1 MGKVNIMKQLLIISM
16 CVLGFGVLFSNDYDL
31 VVGDPEI
38 TSIHAIAFGPENVL
52 FLGDADQA
60 AIIAID
66 LSEEISEQSTEID
79 LTGVDKTLSQLL
91 GAPES
96 DIEITDM
103 VVHQASKQVFLSVQH
118 KGGKA
123 MLFKIDN
130 NTFKPIALNNIAHS
144 KSALIDPVDAD
155 ATDRRGRSLR
165 RWAIADLNY
174 IDGKVMLSGLSN
186 AEFGSTFRSIPF
198 PFSVDQ
204 AASSLEIYHAAHGK
218 YETHAPI
225 KSFLPIE
232 LNGEAHVL
240 AGYTC
245 TPLVTFPMHTMKPGE
260 HVKGNTVAE
269 LGNWN
274 TPVDIIE
281 LEKEGN
287 RYVLIANTARALMQF
302 NVDDIANFD
311 AFLSEPTARGSTA
324 GVDFIALPFVN
335 VLQLDKLTDDTFVML
350 QRKPDGDLV
359 LQTGSSRW
367 LF

>member
-1 MGKVNIMKQLLIISM
+1 MKHLLVTSLL
-16 CVLGFGVLFSNDYDL
+16 VLSFGVLFSSDYNF
-31 VVGDPEI
+31 VVGDPQI
-38 TSIHAIAFGPENVL
+38 ASIHAIAFGPENVL

-60 AIIAID
+60 AIIAVD
-66 LSEEISEQSTEID
+66 LTEEISDQSTEID
-79 LTGVDKTLSQLL
+79 ITGVDKTLSQLL
-91 GAPES
+91 GAPVS

-103 VVHQASKQVFLSVQH
+103 VVHQPSKQVFLSVQH
-118 KGGKA
+118 QGGKA
-123 MLFKIDN
+123 MLFKIDKN
-130 NTFKPIALNNIAHS
+130 EFKPIALNNIAHA
-144 KSALIDPVDAD
+144 KSALTDPVDID

-174 IDGKVMLSGLSN
+174 VDGKVMLSGLSN

-198 PFSVDQ
+198 PFTADQ
-204 AASSLEIYHAAHGK
+204 ESSSLEIYHAAHGK

-287 RYVLIANTARALMQF
+287 RYVLIANTSRALMKF
-302 NVDDIANFD
+302 NVEDIANFD
-311 AFLSEPTARGSTA
+311 AYLSERTARGGTA

-335 VLQLDKLTDDTFVML
+335 VLQLDKLTDDTFLML
-350 QRKPDGDLV
+350 QRKSDGDLV
-359 LQTGSSRW
+359 LQTGASRW